1 MFEWVMGV
9 IVCVGLCAAASVPLL
24 NRYTAPGCGA
34 EITTTKLVAE
44 LAAET
49 GLSGLYLLNTR
60 AVSGGLLSARRQCVV
75 DVAHIEALQPLE
87 RAHWLKVT
95 YSTSIDR
102 STGEVTVLS
111 HVAGPATPVFAA
123 QAQL

>member
-9 IVCVGLCAAASVPLL
+9 IVGLGLCAAAMVPLL

-34 EITTTKLVAE
+34 DVTTSKLVPE
-44 LAAET
+44 LTAET
-49 GLSGLYLLNTR
+49 GLGGLYLLNTR
-60 AVSGGLLSARRQCVV
+60 AISGGLLAARRQCVV
-75 DVAHIEALQPLE
+75 DVAQIQALQPLV

-102 STGEVTVLS
+102 STGVVTVLS
-111 HVAGPATPVFAA
+111 HVAGPATPVFGAN
-123 QAQL
+123 AQL